1 MLPYTADD
9 MLAAMRTSHG
19 LTTPDLPVE
28 RRTWVRRFLSGRR
41 RPTS

>member
-9 MLAAMRTSHG
+9 MLAAMRASYG
-19 LTTPDLPVE
+19 LNTPDLPVE

-41 RPTS
+41 RPSN